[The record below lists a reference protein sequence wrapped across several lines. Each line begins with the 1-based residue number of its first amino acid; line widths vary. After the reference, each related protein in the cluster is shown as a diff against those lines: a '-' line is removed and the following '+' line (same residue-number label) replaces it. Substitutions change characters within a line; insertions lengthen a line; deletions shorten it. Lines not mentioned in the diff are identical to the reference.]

1 MKNKRVRFGQLL
13 PIPASPV
20 ESLIKVGVR
29 TEQAGFDSVWA
40 ADHLLMI
47 PMGIVPDVW
56 PILSVIAAQT
66 ERIELGT
73 CVSDPHRRH
82 PAVFAQMVATV
93 DQISKG
99 RVIVGLGPGEAMNV
113 EQFGIPWDK
122 PVSRMVEF
130 TKIVRELWTREHVSY
145 QGKFWRL
152 KDALLQIKPVR
163 NPVPIYFGA
172 NGKKTRQLTGEMA
185 DGWLPTPQSP
195 ELYRKHLREIKEAA
209 ERVGR
214 SLDTFEPGLYV
225 YTAVAEKYEDA
236 MSQLRKIKPQI
247 AFFPKVIKEAGYDV
261 EIPSH
266 LSENLYSDIALT
278 EEGLKLYEE
287 FGKYIP
293 DEVVEDFSIVGTP
306 EDCAAKV
313 EEFVKAGVRHFI
325 LINMGPNPK
334 YVLDVFANK
343 IIPSYRETDN

>member
-1 MKNKRVRFGQLL
+1 MHIKFGQLL

-20 ESLIKVGVR
+20 ESLIKIGVR
-29 TEQAGFDSVWA
+29 TEKAGFDSIWA

-47 PMGIVPDVW
+47 PPGIVPDVW
-56 PILSVIAAQT
+56 PILSSIATLT
-66 ERIELGT
+66 EKVQLGT

-99 RVIVGLGPGEAMNV
+99 RVIVGLGPGEAMNI

-130 TKIVRELWTREHVSY
+130 TEIIRKLWQSDRVEY
-145 QGKFWRL
+145 NGKFWQL

-172 NGKKTRQLTGEMA
+172 NGPKTRKLTGEIA

-195 ELYRKHLREIKEAA
+195 ELYKKHLKEIENAA
-209 ERVGR
+209 KKAGR
-214 SLDTFEPGLYV
+214 LLDNFEPGLYI
-225 YTAVAEKYEDA
+225 YTAVAEKYDVAFE
-236 MSQLRKIKPQI
+236 QLKKIKPQI
-247 AFFPKVIKEAGYDV
+247 AFFPKVIEEAGYCVD
-261 EIPSH
+261 IPKH
-266 LSENLYSDIALT
+266 LSENLYSDIVLN
-278 EEGLKLYEE
+278 EEGLKKYEE
-287 FGKYIP
+287 FGKYVP

-306 EDCAAKV
+306 EDCISKV

-334 YVLDVFANK
+334 YVTDVFANK
-343 IIPSYRETDN
+343 IMPQYRDGDEK

>member
-1 MKNKRVRFGQLL
+1 MRNVNVKFGQLL
-13 PIPASPV
+13 PIPASPI
-20 ESLIKVGVR
+20 ESLIRVGIR

-47 PMGIVPDVW
+47 PTGIVPDVW
-56 PILSVIAAQT
+56 PILSAIAVQT
-66 ERIELGT
+66 KRVELGT

-93 DQISKG
+93 DQISGG
-99 RVIVGLGPGEAMNV
+99 RVTVGLGPGEAMNV

-130 TKIVRELWTREHVSY
+130 TEIIRNLWLKESVSY
-145 QGKFWRL
+145 KGRFWEL

-172 NGKKTRQLTGEMA
+172 NGKRTRQLTGEMA
-185 DGWLPTPQSP
+185 DGWLPTSQSP
-195 ELYRKHLREIKEAA
+195 KLYKKHLDEIKIAA
-209 ERVGR
+209 ERAGR
-214 SLDTFEPGLYV
+214 SLDNFEPGLYIYV
-225 YTAVAEKYEDA
+225 AVAENYEDA
-236 MSQLRKIKPQI
+236 VNQLKKIKPQI
-247 AFFPKVIKEAGYDV
+247 AFFPKLIKEAGYDV
-261 EIPSH
+261 EIPNH
-266 LSENLYSDIALT
+266 LSENLYSEILLT
-278 EEGLKLYEE
+278 KEGLGLYEE
-287 FGKYIP
+287 FSKYIP

-306 EDCAAKV
+306 EDCLAKI
-313 EEFVKAGVRHFI
+313 EEFVKAGVRHFV

-343 IIPSYRETDN
+343 IIPLFRDR